1 MKKVLFTLLAV
12 ASFAVAA
19 QAQVW
24 DGESKFIQGGIGIGS
39 PYYAASS
46 DMTIP
51 PIHASFELP
60 LKISA
65 TNKIGLGGCIGYTA
79 SKYTAN
85 YISYEYS
92 WTYSYLIIGARGAYH
107 FLENDKI
114 DLYAGVMAGYNVAS
128 AKFKSNDATVTESL
142 FAETSVGGFTTSAYG
157 GVRYMF
163 SDNFGVF
170 SELGYNIAWL
180 SFGVSGKF

>member
-12 ASFAVAA
+12 ASFVATA
-19 QAQVW
+19 QAQLW
-24 DGESKFIQGGIGIGS
+24 NGESKFIQGGIGIGS

-60 LKISA
+60 LDISA
-65 TNKIGLGGCIGYTA
+65 TDKIGIGGCIGYTA

-85 YISYEYS
+85 YYAYKYS
-92 WTYSYLIIGARGAYH
+92 WTYSYFIIGARGAYH
-107 FLENDKI
+107 FIEDEKI
-114 DLYAGVMAGYNVAS
+114 DLYAGVMIGYNVAS
-128 AKFKSNDATVTESL
+128 AKFKSNDATVTENL

-157 GVRYMF
+157 GVRYMLN
-163 SDNFGVF
+163 DKIGVF

-180 SFGVSGKF
+180 SIGVTGKF